1 MHCNLV
7 ACQRKAHARLVAFKK
22 TLYGCKM
29 RTSSNIA
36 PNQKFVRHII
46 KHYLK
51 YDKENPFIFIS
62 AMLAFLGIAAG
73 VMVLMIAM
81 GIMNG
86 TQKEFTKKLFVMNYP
101 LTILPLEENAVND
114 ALITSLGKKFPHLQ
128 FSPYYTT
135 QVITKNEGAVQGS
148 LVYGV
153 DFDKEAQIN
162 SIFKDAKGDETSI
175 FRVVIGEGLS
185 FEMNAPKGEKVTL
198 YFSEQQA
205 IGFGTMPLQKRF
217 IIDGVFKSGLKAYD
231 KAIMYTSLEAF
242 EKLLERKHGSYD
254 GVHIYTENPLDEI
267 ASIKSTLPEMVVIE
281 GWWQQNGNFFAAM
294 EMEKKALFLV
304 LLLIIL
310 VASLNIISSLLM
322 TVMSR
327 RREIAL
333 MRTLG
338 ATKME
343 IKSIFFRL
351 GLIIGSMGIVAGT
364 LLGGLGIWIL
374 TAFDIISMP
383 ADVYGTSKLPVDLT
397 LHDFG
402 FIILGTSIIIL
413 LSALYPAKK
422 ASQTD
427 PLTVLRNE

>member
-1 MHCNLV
+1 M
-7 ACQRKAHARLVAFKK
+7 KSI
-22 TLYGCKM
+22 
-29 RTSSNIA
+29 SS
-36 PNQKFVRHII
+36 PNKQFIRHII

-101 LTILPLEENAVND
+101 LTVLPLEEEAIND
-114 ALITSLGKKFPHLQ
+114 TLVTSLKRKFPQLQ

-135 QVITKNEGAVQGS
+135 QVISKNDGAVQGS
-148 LVYGV
+148 LLYGV
-153 DFDKEAQIN
+153 DYDKESQIN
-162 SIFKDAKGDETSI
+162 HIFKEAKGDSNNK
-175 FRVVIGEGLS
+175 FKVVIGEGLS

-217 IIDGVFKSGLKAYD
+217 VVDGVFKSGLKAYD

-242 EKLLERKHGSYD
+242 EKLLKRKAGTYD
-254 GVHIYTENPLDEI
+254 GLHIYTQNPLDQ
-267 ASIKSTLPEMVVIE
+267 IKAIRSVLPKNVVIE

-327 RREIAL
+327 RSEIAL

-338 ATKME
+338 ATKKE
-343 IKSIFFRL
+343 IKSIFFKL
-351 GLIIGSMGIVAGT
+351 GVIIGSAGIVAGT
-364 LLGGLGIWIL
+364 LLGSFGIWVL
-374 TAFDIISMP
+374 MTFDFISLP
-383 ADVYGTSKLPVDLT
+383 EDVYGTSKLPVDLT
-397 LHDFG
+397 LTDFS
-402 FIILGTSIIIL
+402 FIIIGTSIIIL
-413 LSALYPAKK
+413 LSSLYPAKK

>member
-1 MHCNLV
+1 MSHTLPSPN
-7 ACQRKAHARLVAFKK
+7 KK
-22 TLYGCKM
+22 F
-29 RTSSNIA
+29 I
-36 PNQKFVRHII
+36 RHII

-86 TQKEFTKKLFVMNYP
+86 TQKSFTEKLFVMNYP
-101 LTILPLEENAVND
+101 LTILPLADDTVND
-114 ALITSLGKKFPHLQ
+114 TLINKLSNKFPHLK

-135 QVITKNEGAVQGS
+135 QVITKNDGAVQGS
-148 LVYGV
+148 LLYGV
-153 DFDKEAQIN
+153 DANKEGAINNIFDK
-162 SIFKDAKGDETSI
+162 AKGSGNSK
-175 FRVVIGEGLS
+175 FRVVMGEGLS
-185 FEMNAPKGEKVTL
+185 YEMNARINDKVTL

-217 IIDGVFKSGLKAYD
+217 VVDGVFKSGLKAYD
-231 KAIMYTSLEAF
+231 KAIMYTTLEAF
-242 EKLLERKHGSYD
+242 EKLLKRKAGIYD
-254 GVHIYTENPLDEI
+254 GLHVYTENPIDEI
-267 ASIKSTLPEMVVIE
+267 KAIKAELPEMVVIE

-338 ATKME
+338 ATKTE
-343 IKSIFFRL
+343 IKAIFFRL
-351 GLIIGSMGIVAGT
+351 GLVIGSAGILAGT
-364 LLGGLGIWIL
+364 VLGTLGIWIL
-374 TAFDIISMP
+374 KTFDIISVP
-383 ADVYGTSKLPVDLT
+383 EDVYGVSKLPVELT
-397 LHDFG
+397 MSDFS
-402 FIILGTSIIIL
+402 FIIIGTTLIIF
-413 LSALYPAKK
+413 LSSLYPAKK

>member
-1 MHCNLV
+1 MS
-7 ACQRKAHARLVAFKK
+7 Q
-22 TLYGCKM
+22 
-29 RTSSNIA
+29 NISK
-36 PNQKFVRHII
+36 PNKPFVRHII

-101 LTILPLEENAVND
+101 ITLLPLEENIIND
-114 ALITSLGKKFPHLQ
+114 DLVVKLEKTFPQ
-128 FSPYYTT
+128 FKISPYYTT
-135 QVITKNEGAVQGS
+135 QVISKNDGAVQGS
-148 LVYGV
+148 LLYGV
-153 DFDKEAQIN
+153 DFDRESQIN
-162 SIFKDAKGDETSI
+162 HIFKDARGDSTNK
-175 FRVVIGEGLS
+175 FRIIIGDALS
-185 FEMNAPKGEKVTL
+185 YEMNAPKGRKVTL

-205 IGFGTMPLQKRF
+205 VGFGTMPLQKRF
-217 IIDGVFKSGLKAYD
+217 LVDGVFDSGLKAYD

-242 EKLLERKHGSYD
+242 EKLLKRKDGIYD
-254 GVHIYTENPLDEI
+254 GLHIYTENPIEEI
-267 ASIKSTLPEMVVIE
+267 KELRKVLPETIIAE

-327 RREIAL
+327 RSEIAL

-338 ATKME
+338 ATQRE
-343 IKSIFFRL
+343 IKAIFFKL
-351 GLIIGSMGIVAGT
+351 GIVIGSAGIVAGT
-364 LLGGLGIWIL
+364 LLGGFGIWIL
-374 TAFDIISMP
+374 TTFDIISMP
-383 ADVYGTSKLPVDLT
+383 EDVYGTSKLPVDLT
-397 LHDFG
+397 FSDFG
-402 FIILGTSIIIL
+402 MIIAGTVIIIF
-413 LSALYPAKK
+413 LSALYPARK

>member
-1 MHCNLV
+1 MSTP
-7 ACQRKAHARLVAFKK
+7 AK
-22 TLYGCKM
+22 
-29 RTSSNIA
+29 TSS
-36 PNQKFVRHII
+36 PNKKFIRHII
-46 KHYLK
+46 RHYLK

-62 AMLAFLGIAAG
+62 AMLAFLGISAG

-101 LTILPLEENAVND
+101 LTVLPLEEDAVND
-114 ALITSLGKKFPHLQ
+114 TLITSLKTQFPHLQ

-135 QVITKNEGAVQGS
+135 QVITKNDGSVQGS

-153 DFDKEAQIN
+153 DFDKESAIN
-162 SIFKDAKGDETSI
+162 PIFKEARGDGTGK
-175 FRVVIGEGLS
+175 FRVIIGEGLS

-217 IIDGVFKSGLKAYD
+217 TVDGVFKSGLKAYD

-254 GVHIYTENPLDEI
+254 GLHIYTEKPLDEI
-267 ASIKSTLPEMVVIE
+267 EKIRRVLPEMAVIE

-338 ATKME
+338 ATRAE
-343 IKSIFFRL
+343 IKSIFFQL
-351 GLIIGSMGIVAGT
+351 GVIIGSAGIVAGT

-374 TAFDIISMP
+374 STFDIISMP

-397 LHDFG
+397 PTDFG
-402 FIILGTSIIIL
+402 LIILGTSIIIL
-413 LSALYPAKK
+413 LSSLYPAKK

>member
-1 MHCNLV
+1 MK
-7 ACQRKAHARLVAFKK
+7 RKSL
-22 TLYGCKM
+22 
-29 RTSSNIA
+29 TS
-36 PNQKFVRHII
+36 PNKKFVRHII
-46 KHYLK
+46 RHYLK

-101 LTILPLEENAVND
+101 LTALPMDEDSVND
-114 ALITSLGKKFPHLQ
+114 ALITSLSEQFPHLK

-135 QVITKNEGAVQGS
+135 QVITKNDGAVQGS
-148 LVYGV
+148 LLYGV
-153 DFDKEAQIN
+153 DFEKESKLN
-162 SIFKDAKGDETSI
+162 TIFEEAKGTEESK
-175 FRVVIGEGLS
+175 FRVVMGEGLS
-185 FEMNAPKGEKVTL
+185 YEMNAPKGAKVTL

-205 IGFGTMPLQKRF
+205 VGFGTMPLQKRF

-242 EKLLERKHGSYD
+242 EKLLKRKHGSYD
-254 GVHIYTENPLDEI
+254 GLHIYTEDPLEEI
-267 ASIKSTLPEMVVIE
+267 DKIKSVLPEMVMIE

-327 RREIAL
+327 RSEIAL

-338 ATKME
+338 ATRKE
-343 IKSIFFRL
+343 IRTIFFRL
-351 GLIIGSMGIVAGT
+351 GLIIGSAGIVAGT
-364 LLGGLGIWIL
+364 LLGSFGIWL
-374 TAFDIISMP
+374 LKTFDIISMP
-383 ADVYGTSKLPVDLT
+383 EDVYGTSKLPVELNMT
-397 LHDFG
+397 DFWL
-402 FIILGTSIIIL
+402 IILGTSIIIL
-413 LSALYPAKK
+413 LSSLYPAKK

>member
-1 MHCNLV
+1 MLPSPN
-7 ACQRKAHARLVAFKK
+7 KK
-22 TLYGCKM
+22 F
-29 RTSSNIA
+29 I
-36 PNQKFVRHII
+36 RHII

-62 AMLAFLGIAAG
+62 ALLAFLGIAAG

-86 TQKEFTKKLFVMNYP
+86 TQKSFTEKLFVMNYP
-101 LTILPLEENAVND
+101 LTILPLADDTVND
-114 ALITSLGKKFPHLQ
+114 TLIDKLSSKFPHLK

-135 QVITKNEGAVQGS
+135 QVITKNDGAVQGS
-148 LVYGV
+148 LLYGV
-153 DFDKEAQIN
+153 DANKEGAINNIFDK
-162 SIFKDAKGDETSI
+162 AKGIGKSK
-175 FRVVIGEGLS
+175 FRVVMGEGLS
-185 FEMNAPKGEKVTL
+185 YEMNTRVGDKVTL

-217 IIDGVFKSGLKAYD
+217 VVDGIFKSGLKAYD
-231 KAIMYTSLEAF
+231 KAIMYTTLEAF
-242 EKLLERKHGSYD
+242 EKLLKRKAGIYD
-254 GVHIYTENPLDEI
+254 GLHVYTEKPLDEI
-267 ASIKSTLPEMVVIE
+267 KAIKAALPEMVVIE

-338 ATKME
+338 ATKTE
-343 IKSIFFRL
+343 IKAIFFRL
-351 GLIIGSMGIVAGT
+351 GLVIGSAGIVAGT
-364 LLGGLGIWIL
+364 LLGALGIWIL
-374 TAFDIISMP
+374 KTFDIISVP
-383 ADVYGTSKLPVDLT
+383 EDVYGVSKLPVELT
-397 LHDFG
+397 MSDFS
-402 FIILGTSIIIL
+402 FIIIGTTIIIF
-413 LSALYPAKK
+413 LSSLYPAKK

>member
-1 MHCNLV
+1 MS
-7 ACQRKAHARLVAFKK
+7 QSISK
-22 TLYGCKM
+22 
-29 RTSSNIA
+29 
-36 PNQKFVRHII
+36 PNRKFVRHII
-46 KHYLK
+46 THYLK

-101 LTILPLEENAVND
+101 ITLLPIEENIIDDDLV
-114 ALITSLGKKFPHLQ
+114 LKLEKEFPQ
-128 FSPYYTT
+128 FKISPYYTT
-135 QVITKNEGAVQGS
+135 QVISKNEGAVQGS
-148 LVYGV
+148 LLYGV
-153 DFDKEAQIN
+153 DFDRESQIN
-162 SIFKDAKGDETSI
+162 HIFKAARGDAKSKFRLIIGDS
-175 FRVVIGEGLS
+175 LS
-185 FEMNAPKGEKVTL
+185 YEMNAPKGKKITL

-205 IGFGTMPLQKRF
+205 VGFGTMPLQKRF
-217 IIDGVFKSGLKAYD
+217 MVDGVFDSGLKAYD

-242 EKLLERKHGSYD
+242 EKLLKREDGIYD
-254 GVHIYTENPLDEI
+254 GLHIYTENPLEEI
-267 ASIKSTLPEMVVIE
+267 KALRKVLPETIIAE

-327 RREIAL
+327 RSEIAL

-338 ATKME
+338 ATQTE
-343 IKSIFFRL
+343 IKAIFFKL
-351 GLIIGSMGIVAGT
+351 GLIIGSAGIVAGT
-364 LLGGLGIWIL
+364 ILGGFGIWL
-374 TAFDIISMP
+374 LRTFDIISMP
-383 ADVYGTSKLPVDLT
+383 EDVYGTSKLPVDLT
-397 LHDFG
+397 LSDF
-402 FIILGTSIIIL
+402 SMIIIGTAVIIF
-413 LSALYPAKK
+413 LSSLYPARK

>member
-1 MHCNLV
+1 MKTIPSPN
-7 ACQRKAHARLVAFKK
+7 KK
-22 TLYGCKM
+22 F
-29 RTSSNIA
+29 I
-36 PNQKFVRHII
+36 RHII

-86 TQKEFTKKLFVMNYP
+86 TQKSFSEKLFVMNYP
-101 LTILPLEENAVND
+101 LTVLPLAEDSVND
-114 ALITSLGKKFPHLQ
+114 ALITKLSSKFPHLK

-148 LVYGV
+148 LLYGV
-153 DFDKEAQIN
+153 DAQKEAEIN
-162 SIFKDAKGDETSI
+162 NIFKDAKGTEKSK
-175 FRVVIGEGLS
+175 FSVVMGEGLS
-185 FEMNAPKGEKVTL
+185 FEMNARLGEKVTL

-217 IIDGVFKSGLKAYD
+217 VVDGVFKSGLKAYD
-231 KAIMYTSLEAF
+231 KAIMYTTLEAF
-242 EKLLERKHGSYD
+242 EKLLKREHGNYD
-254 GVHIYTENPLDEI
+254 GLHIYSQNPMDDIE
-267 ASIKSTLPEMVVIE
+267 AIKKELPEMVVIE

-338 ATKME
+338 ATKSE

-351 GLIIGSMGIVAGT
+351 GLSIGSAGIVVGSI
-364 LLGGLGIWIL
+364 LGSIGIWVL
-374 TAFDIISMP
+374 KTFDFISMP
-383 ADVYGTSKLPVDLT
+383 EDVYGTTKLPVELS
-397 LHDFG
+397 LSDFS
-402 FIILGTSIIIL
+402 FIIIGTAIIIL

-427 PLTVLRNE
+427 PLAVLRNE

>member
-1 MHCNLV
+1 MS
-7 ACQRKAHARLVAFKK
+7 Q
-22 TLYGCKM
+22 TYI
-29 RTSSNIA
+29 T
-36 PNQKFVRHII
+36 PNKNFVRRII

-62 AMLAFLGIAAG
+62 AMLAFLGIAMG

-86 TQKEFTKKLFVMNYP
+86 MQKEMSKKLFVMNYP
-101 LTILPLEENAVND
+101 LTVLPITDNAVNNT
-114 ALITSLGKKFPHLQ
+114 LLQTLEEKFPHLK

-135 QVITKNEGAVQGS
+135 QVISKNDGAVQGS
-148 LVYGV
+148 ILYGI
-153 DFDKEAQIN
+153 DYDKESEIN
-162 SIFKDAKGDETSI
+162 SIFKEAKGDTKSKYKI
-175 FRVVIGEGLS
+175 VVGEGLS
-185 FEMNAPKGEKVTL
+185 FEMNAPVGQKITL

-205 IGFGTMPLQKRF
+205 VGFGTMPLQKRF
-217 IIDGVFKSGLKAYD
+217 MVDGVFKSGLQAYD

-242 EKLLERKHGSYD
+242 EKILKRPHGSYD
-254 GVHIYTENPLDEI
+254 GLHIYTQNPIDEI
-267 ASIKSTLPEMVVIE
+267 QAIKEILPKETVIE

-327 RREIAL
+327 RSEIAL

-338 ATKME
+338 ATQEE
-343 IKSIFFRL
+343 IRNIFFKL
-351 GLIIGSMGIVAGT
+351 GIIIGSTGIVAGT
-364 LLGGLGIWIL
+364 ILGGIGIWIL
-374 TAFDIISMP
+374 TTFDIISMP
-383 ADVYGTSKLPVDLT
+383 EDVYGTSKLPIDLT
-397 LHDFG
+397 LNDFV
-402 FIILGTSIIIL
+402 FILIGTAIIVL
-413 LSALYPAKK
+413 LSSLYPAKK

-427 PLTVLRNE
+427 PLNVLRNE

>member
-1 MHCNLV
+1 
-7 ACQRKAHARLVAFKK
+7 
-22 TLYGCKM
+22 M
-29 RTSSNIA
+29 RTIPSSN
-36 PNQKFVRHII
+36 KSFVRRII

-62 AMLAFLGIAAG
+62 AMLAFLGIATG
-73 VMVLMIAM
+73 VMVLMLAM

-101 LTILPLEENAVND
+101 LTVLPLEEEAIDDGLV
-114 ALITSLGKKFPHLQ
+114 KKLKNNFPQLR

-135 QVITKNEGAVQGS
+135 QVISKKDGAVQGS
-148 LVYGV
+148 LLYGV
-153 DFDKEAQIN
+153 DYEKEAKIN
-162 SIFKDAKGDETSI
+162 DIFKVAVGDSTSKFKI
-175 FRVVIGEGLS
+175 VIGEGLS

-217 IIDGVFKSGLKAYD
+217 KVDGVFKSGLKAYD

-242 EKLLERKHGSYD
+242 QKLLKRTPGTYD
-254 GVHIYTENPLDEI
+254 GLHIYTENPLDKI
-267 ASIKSTLPEMVVIE
+267 DAIKAILPQNVVIE

-327 RREIAL
+327 RSEIAL

-338 ATKME
+338 ATKQE
-343 IKSIFFRL
+343 IKAIFFKL
-351 GLIIGSMGIVAGT
+351 GLIIGTAGIVAGT
-364 LLGGLGIWIL
+364 LFGSLGIWIL
-374 TAFDIISMP
+374 KTFDIITMP
-383 ADVYGTSKLPVDLT
+383 EDVYGTSKLPVELT
-397 LHDFG
+397 MTDFS
-402 FIILGTSIIIL
+402 FIIIGTSIIIL

>member
-1 MHCNLV
+1 M
-7 ACQRKAHARLVAFKK
+7 K
-22 TLYGCKM
+22 TLP
-29 RTSSNIA
+29 S
-36 PNQKFVRHII
+36 PNKKFIRHII

-86 TQKEFTKKLFVMNYP
+86 TQKEFSKKLFVMNYP
-101 LTILPLEENAVND
+101 LTILPLAEDTVND
-114 ALITSLGKKFPHLQ
+114 KLIENLSRQFPSLK

-135 QVITKNEGAVQGS
+135 QVITKNDGAVQGS
-148 LVYGV
+148 LLYGV
-153 DFDKEAQIN
+153 DAQKEAEIN
-162 SIFKDAKGDETSI
+162 HIFKKAKGTSKSK
-175 FRVVIGEGLS
+175 FKVVVGEGLS
-185 FEMNAPKGEKVTL
+185 YEMNAHVGDKVTL

-217 IIDGVFKSGLKAYD
+217 VVDGVFKSGLKAYD
-231 KAIMYTSLEAF
+231 KAIMYTTLEAF
-242 EKLLERKHGSYD
+242 EKLLKRTPGSYD
-254 GVHIYTENPLDEI
+254 GLHVYTKDPIDKI
-267 ASIKSTLPEMVVIE
+267 DAIKAALPEMVVIE

-338 ATKME
+338 ATKAE
-343 IKSIFFRL
+343 IKVIFFRL
-351 GLIIGSMGIVAGT
+351 GLVIGSAGIVAGT
-364 LLGGLGIWIL
+364 MLGGFGIWIL
-374 TAFDIISMP
+374 TTFDLISIP
-383 ADVYGTSKLPVDLT
+383 EDVYGTSKLPVDLT
-397 LHDFG
+397 MGDFS
-402 FIILGTSIIIL
+402 FIIIGTSIIIL
-413 LSALYPAKK
+413 LSSLYPAKK

-427 PLTVLRNE
+427 PLVVLRNE

>member
-1 MHCNLV
+1 M
-7 ACQRKAHARLVAFKK
+7 K
-22 TLYGCKM
+22 TLP
-29 RTSSNIA
+29 S
-36 PNQKFVRHII
+36 PNKKFIRHII

-86 TQKEFTKKLFVMNYP
+86 TQKEFSKKLFVMNYP
-101 LTILPLEENAVND
+101 LTILPLAEDTVND
-114 ALITSLGKKFPHLQ
+114 KLIEKLSQQFPSLK

-135 QVITKNEGAVQGS
+135 QVITKNDGAVQGS
-148 LVYGV
+148 LLYGV
-153 DFDKEAQIN
+153 DAQKEAEIN
-162 SIFKDAKGDETSI
+162 HIFKEANGTSKSK
-175 FRVVIGEGLS
+175 FKVVVGEGLS
-185 FEMNAPKGEKVTL
+185 YEMNARVGDKVTL

-217 IIDGVFKSGLKAYD
+217 VVDGIFKSGLKAYD

-242 EKLLERKHGSYD
+242 EKLLKRTPGSYD
-254 GVHIYTENPLDEI
+254 GLHVYTKDPIDKI
-267 ASIKSTLPEMVVIE
+267 DAIKAALPEMVVIE

-338 ATKME
+338 ATKTE
-343 IKSIFFRL
+343 IKAIFFRL
-351 GLIIGSMGIVAGT
+351 GLVIGSAGIVAGT
-364 LLGGLGIWIL
+364 LLGSLGIWIL
-374 TAFDIISMP
+374 TTFDLISMP
-383 ADVYGTSKLPVDLT
+383 EDVYGTSKLPVDLT
-397 LHDFG
+397 MGDFS
-402 FIILGTSIIIL
+402 FIILGTSLIIL
-413 LSALYPAKK
+413 LSSLYPAKK

-427 PLTVLRNE
+427 PLVVLRNE

>member
-1 MHCNLV
+1 MSKSL
-7 ACQRKAHARLVAFKK
+7 
-22 TLYGCKM
+22 
-29 RTSSNIA
+29 TS
-36 PNQKFVRHII
+36 PNNNFVRRII

-73 VMVLMIAM
+73 VMVLMLAM

-101 LTILPLEENAVND
+101 LTVLPVEEEAVND
-114 ALITSLGKKFPHLQ
+114 SLVKKLQEKFPHLK

-135 QVITKNEGAVQGS
+135 QVISKNDGAVQGS
-148 LVYGV
+148 LLYGV
-153 DFDKEAQIN
+153 DYEKEASIN
-162 SIFKDAKGDETSI
+162 DIFKEARGDSQSK

-205 IGFGTMPLQKRF
+205 VGFGTMPLQKRF
-217 IIDGVFKSGLKAYD
+217 KVDGVFKSGLKAYD

-242 EKLLERKHGSYD
+242 EKLLKRPHGTYD
-254 GVHIYTENPLDEI
+254 GLHIYTEKPLDEI
-267 ASIKSTLPEMVVIE
+267 EAIKAILPQNVVIE

-327 RREIAL
+327 RSEIAL
-333 MRTLG
+333 LRTLG
-338 ATKME
+338 TTKKE
-343 IKSIFFRL
+343 IKIIFFRL
-351 GLIIGSMGIVAGT
+351 GLSIGSAGIVVGSI
-364 LLGGLGIWIL
+364 LGGIGIWIL
-374 TAFDIISMP
+374 KTFDFITMP
-383 ADVYGTSKLPVDLT
+383 EDVYGTSKLPVDLT
-397 LHDFG
+397 MSDFSL
-402 FIILGTSIIIL
+402 IIIGTSIIIL

>member
-1 MHCNLV
+1 MKSIPSPN
-7 ACQRKAHARLVAFKK
+7 K
-22 TLYGCKM
+22 TF
-29 RTSSNIA
+29 I
-36 PNQKFVRHII
+36 RHII

-62 AMLAFLGIAAG
+62 AMLAFLGIATG

-101 LTILPLEENAVND
+101 LTILPLDENAVND
-114 ALITSLGKKFPHLQ
+114 KLIATLSKQFPSLQ

-135 QVITKNEGAVQGS
+135 QVITKNDGTVQGS
-148 LVYGV
+148 LLYGV
-153 DFDKEAQIN
+153 DAQKEATIN
-162 SIFKDAKGDETSI
+162 PIFKKAKGTSTSK
-175 FRVVIGEGLS
+175 FHVVVGEGLS
-185 FEMNAPKGEKVTL
+185 YELNARIGDKVTL

-217 IIDGVFKSGLKAYD
+217 VVDGIFKSGLKAYD
-231 KAIMYTSLEAF
+231 KAIMYTTLQAF
-242 EKLLERKHGSYD
+242 EKLLKRKTGNYD
-254 GVHIYTENPLDEI
+254 GIHVYTQNPIDKI
-267 ASIKSTLPEMVVIE
+267 DAIKKALPKNVAIE

-294 EMEKKALFLV
+294 AMEKKALFLV

-338 ATKME
+338 ATKIE
-343 IKSIFFRL
+343 IKTIFFRL
-351 GLIIGSMGIVAGT
+351 GLVIGSAGIIAGT
-364 LLGGLGIWIL
+364 MLGGLGIWIL
-374 TAFDIISMP
+374 TTFDIISMP
-383 ADVYGTSKLPVDLT
+383 EDVYGTSKLPVDLT
-397 LHDFG
+397 MGDFSL
-402 FIILGTSIIIL
+402 IILGTSVIIL
-413 LSALYPAKK
+413 LSSLYPAKK

-427 PLTVLRNE
+427 PLVVLRNE

>member
-1 MHCNLV
+1 MSSP
-7 ACQRKAHARLVAFKK
+7 RKLSKPN
-22 TLYGCKM
+22 TL
-29 RTSSNIA
+29 
-36 PNQKFVRHII
+36 FVRHII
-46 KHYLK
+46 RHYLK
-51 YDKENPFIFIS
+51 YDRENPFIFIS
-62 AMLAFLGIAAG
+62 AILAFLGIATG

-86 TQKEFTKKLFVMNYP
+86 TQEEFTKKLFVMNYP
-101 LTILPLEENAVND
+101 LTLLPIEENAVND
-114 ALITSLGKKFPHLQ
+114 TLIGELSQKFPHLK

-135 QVITKNEGAVQGS
+135 QVITKNDSAVQGS
-148 LVYGV
+148 LLYGV
-153 DFDKEAQIN
+153 DFAKESAIN
-162 SIFKDAKGDETSI
+162 PVFAKAKGNTQSK
-175 FRVVIGEGLS
+175 FRVVIGDSLS
-185 FEMNAPKGEKVTL
+185 FEMNAPEGKKVTL

-217 IIDGVFKSGLKAYD
+217 TVDGVFDSGLKAYD

-242 EKLLERKHGSYD
+242 EKLLKRKQGIYD
-254 GVHIYTENPLDEI
+254 GLHIYTKNPLDEI
-267 ASIKSTLPEMVVIE
+267 ESIKAVLPQNVIIE

-294 EMEKKALFLV
+294 QMEKKALFLV

-327 RREIAL
+327 RSEIAL

-338 ATKME
+338 ATKKE
-343 IKSIFFRL
+343 IKMIFFRL
-351 GLIIGSMGIVAGT
+351 GFIIGFFGIFAGVI
-364 LLGGLGIWIL
+364 LGASGIWVL
-374 TAFDIISMP
+374 KTFDIISIP

-397 LHDFG
+397 IGDFG
-402 FIILGTSIIIL
+402 LIILGTSVIIL
-413 LSALYPAKK
+413 LSSLYPARK

>member
-1 MHCNLV
+1 MS
-7 ACQRKAHARLVAFKK
+7 QRSISPNK
-22 TLYGCKM
+22 TF
-29 RTSSNIA
+29 I
-36 PNQKFVRHII
+36 RHII

-62 AMLAFLGIAAG
+62 GMLAFLGIAAG

-86 TQKEFTKKLFVMNYP
+86 TQKEFSKKLFVMNYP
-101 LTILPLEENAVND
+101 LTILPMEEDSVND
-114 ALITSLGKKFPHLQ
+114 ALIASLSQKFPQLK

-135 QVITKNEGAVQGS
+135 QVITKNDGAVQGS
-148 LVYGV
+148 LLYGV
-153 DFDKEAQIN
+153 DYEKEAVIN
-162 SIFKDAKGDETSI
+162 EIFGNAKGNEKSK
-175 FRVVIGEGLS
+175 FKVVMGEGLS
-185 FEMNAPKGEKVTL
+185 FEMNVLKKDKVTL

-217 IIDGVFKSGLKAYD
+217 IIDGIFKSGLKAYD

-242 EKLLERKHGSYD
+242 EKLLKRKHGIYD
-254 GVHIYTENPLDEI
+254 GVHIYTENPMDEI
-267 ASIKSTLPEMVVIE
+267 ENIRAVLPEMTIIE

-327 RREIAL
+327 RSEIAL

-338 ATKME
+338 ATKKE
-343 IKSIFFRL
+343 IRSIFFRL
-351 GLIIGSMGIVAGT
+351 GIIIGSAGIVAGT
-364 LLGGLGIWIL
+364 MLGSLGIWIL
-374 TAFDIISMP
+374 TTFDIISMP
-383 ADVYGTSKLPVDLT
+383 EDVYGTSKLPVDLSMS
-397 LHDFG
+397 DFG

-427 PLTVLRNE
+427 PLNVLRNE

>member
-1 MHCNLV
+1 MSTPATIPSPN
-7 ACQRKAHARLVAFKK
+7 KK
-22 TLYGCKM
+22 F
-29 RTSSNIA
+29 I
-36 PNQKFVRHII
+36 RHIF

-62 AMLAFLGIAAG
+62 AILAFLGIAAG

-101 LTILPLEENAVND
+101 LTVLPLEENAVND
-114 ALITSLGKKFPHLQ
+114 DLITSLSQAFPHLK

-153 DFDKEAQIN
+153 DFDKESEIN
-162 SIFKDAKGDETSI
+162 DIFKEARGDGTNK

-217 IIDGVFKSGLKAYD
+217 IIDGIFKSGLKAYD

-242 EKLLERKHGSYD
+242 HKLLGRTKGSYD
-254 GVHIYTENPLDEI
+254 GLHIYTQNPLDEI
-267 ASIKSTLPEMVVIE
+267 AEIKEALSEMVVIE

-338 ATKME
+338 ATKRE
-343 IKSIFFRL
+343 IKSIFFKL
-351 GLIIGSMGIVAGT
+351 GLIIGSAGILAGT
-364 LLGGLGIWIL
+364 MLGGLGIWIL
-374 TAFDIISMP
+374 TTFDIISMP

-397 LHDFG
+397 LNDFSL
-402 FIILGTSIIIL
+402 IILGTSIIIL

>member
-1 MHCNLV
+1 MSKIITTPN
-7 ACQRKAHARLVAFKK
+7 KK
-22 TLYGCKM
+22 FI
-29 RTSSNIA
+29 R
-36 PNQKFVRHII
+36 RII

-62 AMLAFLGIAAG
+62 AMLAFFGIATG
-73 VMVLMIAM
+73 VMVLMLAM

-101 LTILPLEENAVND
+101 LTILPIEEDAIND
-114 ALITSLGKKFPHLQ
+114 SLIKKLQEQFPQLQ

-135 QVITKNEGAVQGS
+135 QVISKNDGAVQGS
-148 LVYGV
+148 LLYGV
-153 DFDKEAQIN
+153 NYEKESNIN
-162 SIFKDAKGDETSI
+162 KIFKEAKGDTQSK
-175 FRVVIGEGLS
+175 FRVVMGEGLS
-185 FEMNAPKGEKVTL
+185 FEMNAPKGKKVTL

-217 IIDGVFKSGLKAYD
+217 IVDGVFKSGLKAYD

-242 EKLLERKHGSYD
+242 EKLLKRPHGTYD
-254 GVHIYTENPLDEI
+254 GLHIYTQKPIDEI
-267 ASIKSTLPEMVVIE
+267 EDIKTILPSNVVIE

-327 RREIAL
+327 RSEIAL

-338 ATKME
+338 ATKQE
-343 IKSIFFRL
+343 IKSIFFKL
-351 GLIIGSMGIVAGT
+351 GLIIGSAGILAGT

-374 TAFDIISMP
+374 KTFDIISMP
-383 ADVYGTSKLPVDLT
+383 EDVYGTSRLPVDLT
-397 LHDFG
+397 MSDFS
-402 FIILGTSIIIL
+402 FIIIGTSIIIL